1 MAVEEVKTSRELGFG
16 EPKVGYEWDAG
27 NTPPEDKEPGRWT
40 VKRNE
45 DSWVVLFHS
54 SIYKPPQYVGPDY
67 VIATFPPTEDGERAA
82 KKMALKLVDMA
93 RGRDA
98 GDKNHA

>member
-1 MAVEEVKTSRELGFG
+1 MSVEEVKTSRELGFG
-16 EPKVGYEWDAG
+16 EPKVGYEWGAG
-27 NTPPEDKEPGRWT
+27 NTLPEDKEPGRWT
-40 VKRNE
+40 VNRNE

-54 SIYKPPQYVGPDY
+54 SISKPPQSVGPDY

-93 RGRDA
+93 QGRVD
-98 GDKNHA
+98 GS